1 MITAPLISIA
11 QRLRDELAT
20 IRRGGAVCHVYNP
33 LVYAWAP
40 HRAYLDRFGR
50 GEHDVLIVG
59 MNAGYFGMAQ
69 TGVPFGDIVMVRDWL
84 GIEARVLRPNDEH
97 PKRPI
102 EGFAC
107 RRREVSGQRLW
118 GWARDAFG
126 TPQHFFEHFYVV
138 NYCPLCFLAESG
150 ANLALEKLPVAS
162 RKRVQDTCDYAL
174 RAVAIALNAKYAIGL
189 GQFAARRVV
198 EVLGDKV
205 VCGAAPH
212 PSPAN
217 ARIGPHWAREIERA
231 LAAMGIA
238 ARR

>member
-1 MITAPLISIA
+1 MANLVSIA
-11 QRLRDELAT
+11 LRLRDELAAT
-20 IRRGGAVCHVYNP
+20 RCAGAVRHIYNP

-40 HRAYLDRFGR
+40 HRAYLERFGR
-50 GEHDVLIVG
+50 GERGTLIVG

-69 TGVPFGDIVMVRDWL
+69 TGIPFGDVVMVRDWL
-84 GIEARVLRPNDEH
+84 GIEERVVRPKHVH

-118 GWARDAFG
+118 GWARDAYG
-126 TPQHFFEHFYVV
+126 TPQRFFEHFFVV

-162 RKRVQDTCDYAL
+162 RKRVQDTCDDAL

-198 EVLGDKV
+198 EVLGNMV

-217 ARIGPHWAREIERA
+217 ARIGPYWARAMESA
-231 LAAMGIA
+231 LAAIGVGV
-238 ARR
+238 RR